1 MEKFIVK
8 TKIALKCSKVIFST
22 RISDFNSLKY
32 CEKIGVEKN
41 PKIKNMTFLS
51 IFFKLLYNLPKK
63 WISDFFSLILIK
75 IVLNPLESRL
85 TKIQRFLPSVIF
97 VKIS

>member
-22 RISDFNSLKY
+22 RISAFKSLKY
-32 CEKIGVEKN
+32 CEKNGVEKN

-51 IFFKLLYNLPKK
+51 IFFKLLYNLPKNE
-63 WISDFFSLILIK
+63 L
-75 IVLNPLESRL
+75 
-85 TKIQRFLPSVIF
+85 VIF
-97 VKIS
+97 SAYS